1 MASVVRNRFSSK
13 RDQGAA
19 MVEFALVL
27 PILLMLVFGII
38 DFSLY
43 FYNDLELSH
52 AARDAARRA
61 SVATSPSAYAAAT
74 AIVQSA
80 HLVPTENT
88 TNTSPAISVSTTGGV
103 TTVTA
108 VGSGTYRF
116 FSPFLPFTLRLGPA
130 TAVMR
135 HE

>member
-1 MASVVRNRFSSK
+1 
-13 RDQGAA
+13 

-27 PILLMLVFGII
+27 PILLMLLFGII
-38 DFSLY
+38 DFGLY

-61 SVATSPSAYAAAT
+61 SVATSPAAYSTAT

-80 HLVPTENT
+80 HLCSHREHDQH
-88 TNTSPAISVSTTGGV
+88 ITGDLNIDHRWGDNCDGGRLGNLQV
-103 TTVTA
+103 
-108 VGSGTYRF
+108 
-116 FSPFLPFTLRLGPA
+116 LFTLPAVHTSTRPA